1 MGFSAKWVTQQ
12 GMQTHDNR
20 DFCAIALRGQKAL
33 YTVVDG
39 SSKGTQ
45 SGVLAREYSKALAN
59 QFVAEPGLDTAL
71 EICVFI
77 NKLSSELKMTYPEG
91 RLSFLILLDSG
102 NSLLQAIHAGD
113 CRLGRLDSDNRIEW
127 LSRVHTLANARESAC
142 NNEMLQAGQI
152 VRSGDHAPPNPE
164 E

>member
-1 MGFSAKWVTQQ
+1 M
-12 GMQTHDNR
+12 
-20 DFCAIALRGQKAL
+20 
-33 YTVVDG
+33 
-39 SSKGTQ
+39 
-45 SGVLAREYSKALAN
+45 
-59 QFVAEPGLDTAL
+59 AEPGLDTAL
-71 EICVFI
+71 EICMFI
-77 NKLSSELKMTYPEG
+77 NELSSELKMTYPEG
-91 RLSFLILLDSG
+91 RLSFLLLLDSG